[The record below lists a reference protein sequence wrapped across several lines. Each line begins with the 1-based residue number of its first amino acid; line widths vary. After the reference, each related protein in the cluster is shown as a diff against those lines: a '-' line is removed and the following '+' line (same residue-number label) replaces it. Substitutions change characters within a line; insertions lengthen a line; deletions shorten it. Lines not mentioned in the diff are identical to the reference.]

1 MAPLLCVAIT
11 ICLALGMTSNVRA
24 EYAFTTLDVPDS
36 IFTEA
41 YGINNAG
48 EIVGRYDDQ
57 SGRNFGFL
65 LSGGV
70 YTTIDM
76 PGSGLTWAFGINDK
90 SEIVGVHAGSGGFG
104 FRGFLLSGGVFTS
117 LEVPGAT
124 ITEAFGINNAGEIV
138 GFYRAGEK
146 SYGFLLSGGVYTTI
160 EVPGSNS
167 SVATGINDAGVIV
180 GHFMDETA
188 SKGFVLREGSF
199 DTFDVSGADSTQAL
213 GLSNVG
219 EIVGHYSVAM
229 PVLHGFLLRAGQL
242 STIDVPGATSTT
254 VFGTN
259 DHGQIVGRYD
269 GNGRHGFLA
278 TSEAISEPPQ
288 ISIAVNPDR
297 LWPPHGK
304 MVPVIVSGAVRDGTV
319 AVNAST
325 VTYAVI
331 DEYGRIQPS
340 GTVAIGVN
348 GSYTFTVSLEAS
360 RDGRDKDG
368 RQYTIIVSAENNARL
383 APPQLWSRFPM
394 ILADIA
400 HPTILYARRFS
411 VRAET

>member
-1 MAPLLCVAIT
+1 MAPLLCAAIT

-24 EYAFTTLDVPDS
+24 EYAFKTLHVPDS
-36 IFTEA
+36 ILTEA
-41 YGINNAG
+41 YGINNSG

-70 YTTIDM
+70 YTTIDV

-90 SEIVGVHAGSGGFG
+90 REIVGVHAGTGGFG

-124 ITEAFGINNAGEIV
+124 ITEAFGINNAGDIV
-138 GFYRAGEK
+138 GFYQAGAK

-160 EVPGSNS
+160 EVPGSS
-167 SVATGINDAGVIV
+167 LTIATGINDAGVIA
-180 GHFMDETA
+180 GHFMDETG
-188 SKGFVLREGSF
+188 SKAFVLREGSF

-213 GLSNVG
+213 GLNNVG

-229 PVLHGFLLRAGQL
+229 PILHGFLLSAGQF
-242 STIDVPGATSTT
+242 STIDVPDATSTT
-254 VFGTN
+254 VFGIN
-259 DHGQIVGRYD
+259 DPGQIVGRYD

-278 TSEAISEPPQ
+278 SPEAIREPPR
-288 ISIAVNPDR
+288 ISIAANPDR
-297 LWPPHGK
+297 LWPPNGK
-304 MVPVIVSGAVRDGTV
+304 MVPVIVSGAVSDGAL
-319 AVNAST
+319 AVNPSA
-325 VTYAVI
+325 VTYTVI

-360 RDGRDKDG
+360 RDGRDKNG
-368 RQYTIIVSAENNARL
+368 RQYTIIVSAENNAQIGS
-383 APPQLWSRFPM
+383 ASTVVTVPHDSR
-394 ILADIA
+394 
-400 HPTILYARRFS
+400 
-411 VRAET
+411 